1 MNTVKIIERLSG
13 RASTYYVDGKITNAE
28 RNEISNPV
36 YDANEPGKQEVE
48 TAVPLKYQSNFW
60 RGLSIPLVNCKM
72 SLILIWSREQVI
84 TSIERRVITLMR
96 RDTSLKNASFQ
107 IKDKK
112 LYVAAVT
119 LSTGDDNKFLEQLKS
134 GFKSTTKWKK
144 YRSEMTN

>member
-13 RASTYYVDGKITNAE
+13 RGSTYYVDGKITNAE
-28 RNEISNPV
+28 GNEINNPV
-36 YDANEPGKQEVE
+36 YDANEPGKQEFE
-48 TAVPLKYQSNFW
+48 TAVPLKHQSNFW

-84 TSIERRVITLMR
+84 TSIERRVITLIR

-112 LYVAAVT
+112 LYVPAVT
-119 LSTGDDNKFLEQLKS
+119 LSTGDDNKLLEQLKS
-134 GFKSTTKWKK
+134 GFKRTTKWKK
-144 YRSEMTN
+144 YRSEITN

>member
-28 RNEISNPV
+28 GNEISNPV

-84 TSIERRVITLMR
+84 TSIERRVITLIR

-119 LSTGDDNKFLEQLKS
+119 LSTGDDNKFLEQSKP

>member
-28 RNEISNPV
+28 GNEISNPV

-84 TSIERRVITLMR
+84 TSIERRVITLIR

-119 LSTGDDNKFLEQLKS
+119 LSTGDDNKFLEQLKP
-134 GFKSTTKWKK
+134 GFKSTSKWKK

>member
-28 RNEISNPV
+28 GNEISNPV

-60 RGLSIPLVNCKM
+60 RGLRIPLVNCKM
-72 SLILIWSREQVI
+72 SLILIWSRERVI
-84 TSIERRVITLMR
+84 TSMERRVITLIR
-96 RDTSLKNASFQ
+96 RDTSLTNASFQ

-112 LYVAAVT
+112 LYVPAVT
-119 LSTGDDNKFLEQLKS
+119 LSTGDDNKFLGQLKS